1 MKTKILTITLA
12 GAFLLATAI
21 PAVTDARGNGG
32 KAGGQGLQT
41 QKGTMNQIRLHDGTA
56 TQTKAGEA
64 QKKGSIYGPGDGTGN
79 AGDRPVDGTGYG
91 QSAAQTKEGE
101 SQQKGNI
108 YGPGDGTGNAGDRP
122 LDGTGYGAPANR

>member
-21 PAVTDARGNGG
+21 PAVTEARGGVGN
-32 KAGGQGLQT
+32 AGGRVLQT
-41 QKGTMNQIRLHDGTA
+41 QTKTINQDRVRDRLRDGSCLQSA
-56 TQTKAGEA
+56 SQTKAGEA
-64 QKKGSIYGPGDGTGN
+64 QKKGNT
-79 AGDRPVDGTGYG
+79 
-91 QSAAQTKEGE
+91 
-101 SQQKGNI
+101 